1 MYCYIRQEANVHR
14 VNVRGTEPNLIFQP
28 LVALTTLYKDDFTE
42 IMIIS
47 GFSQWIYRTLS
58 NYVYFIDNFLVD
70 LNCEGKILIDLK
82 CGGKILVDL
91 NCEDK
96 FWLTLFVVEKSNEVN
111 NSYWSCGWYFMISIL
126 WRKSYNQNGLN
137 LYVFYYDRNNSYSM
151 FHHQM
156 RRWLILED

>member
-1 MYCYIRQEANVHR
+1 MYCYIRREANVHR
-14 VNVRGTEPNLIFQP
+14 VNVRSTESNLIFQP

-82 CGGKILVDL
+82 CGGKILADL
-91 NCEDK
+91 NCDEK

-111 NSYWSCGWYFMISIL
+111 NSYWSIAVDIL
-126 WRKSYNQNGLN
+126 WYQYCDENHIIKMDWLH
-137 LYVFYYDRNNSYSM
+137 M
-151 FHHQM
+151 FFIM
-156 RRWLILED
+156 IETIVIPCFTTKCGDDLF